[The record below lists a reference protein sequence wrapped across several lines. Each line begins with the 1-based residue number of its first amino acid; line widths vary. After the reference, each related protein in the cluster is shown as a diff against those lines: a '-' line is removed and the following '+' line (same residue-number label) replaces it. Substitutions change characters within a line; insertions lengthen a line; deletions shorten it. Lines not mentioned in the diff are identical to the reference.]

1 MVHKAPAVCSCT
13 LPSPFSQP
21 VKPHFPLLATCP
33 CPCALSPKEYLHSV
47 ELKDVVQFGSSA
59 TSVFL
64 RLKVQD
70 VPHVFQ
76 FETKYGGEVCFL
88 LKSHIYDIMAKRF
101 QKVSAGMAGNVDEGG
116 HRCLGRLHLRHGEL
130 ATSKGQRD
138 CI

>member
-1 MVHKAPAVCSCT
+1 M
-13 LPSPFSQP
+13 
-21 VKPHFPLLATCP
+21 
-33 CPCALSPKEYLHSV
+33 
-47 ELKDVVQFGSSA
+47 VQFGSSA

-101 QKVSAGMAGNVDEGG
+101 QKVSGGKAGTGFDGGGEGDTG
-116 HRCLGRLHLRHGEL
+116 AWGGCSCGMGSR
-130 ATSKGQRD
+130 AAVKGQRD
-138 CI
+138 CA

>member
-1 MVHKAPAVCSCT
+1 M
-13 LPSPFSQP
+13 
-21 VKPHFPLLATCP
+21 
-33 CPCALSPKEYLHSV
+33 
-47 ELKDVVQFGSSA
+47 VQFGSSA

-101 QKVSAGMAGNVDEGG
+101 QKVGGGKARTNVDEGG
-116 HRCLGRLHLRHGEL
+116 HRCLGRLQLQHGEL
-130 ATSKGQRD
+130 ATCKGQRD
-138 CI
+138 CV